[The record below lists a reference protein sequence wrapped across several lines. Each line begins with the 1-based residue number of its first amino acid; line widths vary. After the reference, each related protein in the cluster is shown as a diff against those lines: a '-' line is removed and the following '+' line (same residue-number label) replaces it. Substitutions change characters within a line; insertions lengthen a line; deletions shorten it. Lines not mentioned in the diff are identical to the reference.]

1 MSEGAPAR
9 KGLAIRWR
17 LTIWITAAFIL
28 TIAAIFISLRVALG
42 QILYDDVETK
52 LTENFDKPYGRML
65 IAGAHD
71 PAELSAIASDFPF
84 PITVRGPDGAFLAGN
99 IVAEPSRMT
108 LSDEEIVEVVLEGHV
123 LDEDVTLNDEDYRVR
138 TASVTVGDFS
148 LILQVGRSTQAI
160 EDVMQVLNTILI
172 GGGALASLLVLVAGY
187 ALARGALQPIEKIT
201 HAAAAID
208 VADLKRRIGVYG
220 EPAEV
225 QHLADTF
232 DAMLARLENAFA
244 QQRNFVM
251 DVSHEL
257 RTPLTGLRGN
267 IDVMLMD
274 KTLDSDTRA
283 QLEKMSSEV
292 GRLIRLTS
300 NLLYLAHAEAG
311 RDITRWPV
319 RLDDLCMEVMP
330 QARGL
335 RADVVLSL
343 DYEEQVVVSG
353 DRDLLKQL
361 LLNLIDNAVRYSPQ
375 GGKVVVSLEQ
385 RNEAVEITVSDQGPG
400 IPEQQLEQIFERFYQ
415 GSDSESRTVGGL
427 GIGLAISRWIAQ
439 AHGGEIRAENAVGRG
454 SRFIVTLPLSREDEE

>member
-1 MSEGAPAR
+1 MNEGAPAHR
-9 KGLAIRWR
+9 GLAIRWR

-28 TIAAIFISLRVALG
+28 TLAAIFVSLRVALG
-42 QILYDDVETK
+42 QILFDDVETE
-52 LTENFDKPYGRML
+52 LAENFDKPYGRML
-65 IAGAHD
+65 IADAHD
-71 PAELSAIASDFPF
+71 PAELSAIVSEFPF
-84 PITVRGPDGAFLAGN
+84 PITVRGPDGVFLAGN
-99 IVAEPSRMT
+99 IAAEPSQMT
-108 LSDEEIVEVVLEGHV
+108 LSDEEIIEVAFEGQV
-123 LDEDVTLNDEDYRVR
+123 LDENVTLNDEDFRVR
-138 TASVTVGDFS
+138 TAGVTVGDFV

-160 EDVMQVLNTILI
+160 EDVMQALNTIVI
-172 GGGALASLLVLVAGY
+172 GGGALGSLLVLAVGY
-187 ALARGALQPIEKIT
+187 TLARGALRPIEKIT
-201 HAAAAID
+201 HTAADIEAS
-208 VADLKRRIGVYG
+208 DLTQRIGVHG

-225 QHLADTF
+225 QHLAETF
-232 DAMLARLENAFA
+232 DAMLARLENAFG

-274 KTLDSDTRA
+274 KTLDTDTRA

-311 RDITRWPV
+311 RDIARWPI
-319 RLDDLCMEVMP
+319 RLDDLCLEVIP

-335 RADVVLSL
+335 RTDVELSL
-343 DYEEQVVVSG
+343 DCEEQVVVSG

-361 LLNLIDNAVRYSPQ
+361 VLNLVDNAVRYSPE
-375 GGKVVVSLEQ
+375 GGEVVVSLEQ
-385 RNEAVEITVSDQGPG
+385 RGEAVELTVSDQGPG
-400 IPEQQLEQIFERFYQ
+400 IPEQQLERIFERFYQ

-454 SRFIVTLPLSREDEE
+454 SRFIVTLPLSHEAEG